1 MPFGIRIQSR
11 SDYLFYLAL
20 ALLPVDGT
28 VIGIYMPFWTPISP
42 WLFLLYAV
50 ANWRTVAKLIRS
62 DLHHNGGAFPTPF
75 ILFPLVLIALSVFGW
90 LTTAFHPV
98 QALNSLLAAASVAA
112 CFVSLYIAIQ
122 KKHLPWRPMVN
133 ILLAVYW
140 LAFAV
145 GVLQRVVV
153 SLDITCIRD
162 YFAHLMSREYI
173 TSSSKWGGDR
183 PQFLFAEPSY
193 IGMHLFGVLLPLHW
207 MLRRKAPDLAYNLAA
222 LIITFATG
230 AVLMGAGTRIILD
243 SLVALT
249 AVIAV
254 ATAWRQRESRHR
266 GLLQLIGVVVLSVI
280 AFAVNSRLSSIAENG
295 AEGDGS
301 FFARI
306 WQSLGV
312 LCGLAKHPMHL
323 LFGFGA
329 GNLSDATHL
338 GSGTA
343 VHALQSLGFSTGNVF
358 KAEQWYANV
367 TPANMFTMSAYTSFL
382 GEFGL
387 IGLAVLVSLVI
398 SHVTDA
404 HAWNK
409 TTVCWLLLVAYLY
422 TQFEGYAFYAL
433 PLFVWRT
440 CTQADNN
447 THTVTI
453 ANDRGR
459 STVPESV
466 EAQ

>member
-1 MPFGIRIQSR
+1 MPFGIRIQDR

-28 VIGIYMPFWTPISP
+28 VIGFYMPFWTPISP
-42 WLFLLYAV
+42 WLFLLYAI
-50 ANWRTVAKLIRS
+50 ANWRIVKVLGTPGAR
-62 DLHHNGGAFPTPF
+62 HNGSAFPTSF

-90 LTTAFHPV
+90 ITTAFHPV
-98 QALNSLLAAASVAA
+98 QALNSLLAVISATA
-112 CFVSLYIAIQ
+112 CLLSLHIAIRE
-122 KKHLPWRPMVN
+122 KHLPWRPMVN

-145 GVLQRVVV
+145 GVLQRVAV
-153 SLDITCIRD
+153 SLDIACIRE

-173 TSSSKWGGDR
+173 TAGSKWGGNR

-243 SLVALT
+243 SLVAM
-249 AVIAV
+249 AMVIAV
-254 ATAWRQRESRHR
+254 ATAWRQTKSRRR
-266 GLLQLIGVVVLSVI
+266 GLLQLLGVAVLSVV

-312 LCGLAKHPMHL
+312 LCGLAKHPVHL

-338 GSGTA
+338 GSETA
-343 VHALQSLGFSTGNVF
+343 VHALQALGFSANNVF

-387 IGLAVLVSLVI
+387 IGFAVLISLII

-404 HAWNK
+404 HAWSK
-409 TTVCWLLLVAYLY
+409 TTVCWFLLVVYLY

-433 PLFVWRT
+433 PLFVWGT
-440 CTQADNN
+440 YIQTGIN
-447 THTVTI
+447 TNIVTVT
-453 ANDRGR
+453 NDQGL
-459 STVPESV
+459 SADSESPK
-466 EAQ
+466 AH